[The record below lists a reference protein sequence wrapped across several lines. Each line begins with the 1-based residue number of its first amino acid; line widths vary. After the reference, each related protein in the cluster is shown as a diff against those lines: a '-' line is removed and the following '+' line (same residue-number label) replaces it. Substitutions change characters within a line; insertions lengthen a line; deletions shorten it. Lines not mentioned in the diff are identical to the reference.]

1 MTYGPLSIDSPRI
14 LSRSKTLVLV
24 ANAVFLRCV
33 ALKVGNSH
41 IPTRCEFLYIITF
54 YGLRVRNT
62 HVIHGSIYAVAAS

>member
-1 MTYGPLSIDSPRI
+1 MTYGPLCIDSPRI

-41 IPTRCEFLYIITF
+41 IPTRCEFLYIIIF

-62 HVIHGSIYAVAAS
+62 HVIRGSIYAVAVS

>member
-24 ANAVFLRCV
+24 ANAVFLHCV

-41 IPTRCEFLYIITF
+41 IPTRCEFLYIIIF

-62 HVIHGSIYAVAAS
+62 HVIRGSIYAVAVS

>member
-62 HVIHGSIYAVAAS
+62 HVIRGSIYAVAVS

>member
-1 MTYGPLSIDSPRI
+1 MTYGPLCIDSPRI

-62 HVIHGSIYAVAAS
+62 HVIRGSIYAVAAS